1 MLRPQASRVV
11 SCALWAPELRSLCLS
26 KENVAKEKRHPG
38 WRLPP
43 RGPAKTG
50 AHPAHQK
57 QQQSAALSAA
67 LLLWLFGKC
76 APGARCSTR
85 GPYGAAGGRRKVG
98 RMAGAD
104 AIRPPPV
111 EVGVDARSVS
121 INAGQLIK
129 QKSVASAFQASEP
142 TGFRETW
149 EAKIVRGCLLVVCAG
164 AMCLASL
171 FGMGMFVIANIFC
184 DSGPLARCFSIGL
197 DFLEVGVSA
206 DVLLILVI
214 FALQSP
220 KKWAAWYLK
229 AVPVISLA
237 VFVAA
242 IHWYQTFPMFCTT
255 PVVLSALIAV
265 LSIAYLILSRKEP
278 LGSR

>member
-1 MLRPQASRVV
+1 MTGQTQDFFHHYRAMDTRVLLARYR
-11 SCALWAPELRSLCLS
+11 SDGLLPE
-26 KENVAKEKRHPG
+26 AK
-38 WRLPP
+38 
-43 RGPAKTG
+43 
-50 AHPAHQK
+50 
-57 QQQSAALSAA
+57 AA
-67 LLLWLFGKC
+67 LLDVLADRGYTEEMLEGK
-76 APGARCSTR
+76 
-85 GPYGAAGGRRKVG
+85 
-98 RMAGAD
+98 GAD

-129 QKSVASAFQASEP
+129 QKSVVSAFQASEP

-184 DSGPLARCFSIGL
+184 DSGSLARCFSIGL